1 MDSGAENSRSGGSG
15 KAISEVGWYIL
26 GENQEHVGPYAFSE
40 LQVTPVTYQE
50 HFKNGYIAESTLLW
64 AEGRTEW
71 LPLSSIP
78 ELFTGISLR
87 RPEPAVA
94 AATPDN
100 DDEFAKWQ
108 EEVRKAELEAEAL
121 KHGSKLNDVGG
132 SDQLKDLEG
141 DVDERPSTPP
151 DGEEEF
157 TDDDGTVYKWDRG
170 LRAWV
175 PQENLVSKSEETYEL
190 DEMTYPKEEE
200 LFPSVLGA
208 DISLK
213 GEVDD
218 NTKTKEAKPDAKRK
232 APEKEEKKEANKPPD
247 SWFDLK
253 VNTHVYVTGLPD
265 DVTAEEVVEVFSR
278 CGVIKE
284 DPETKKPRVKIYVDR
299 ETGRKKG
306 DALVSYMKEPSVELA
321 IKILDGAPFRPGGSP
336 LMTVSPAKFEQK
348 GDRFITKQVDKK
360 KKKKLKKN
368 EDKILGWG
376 GRDDSKVLIP
386 ATVILRF
393 MFTPAEMRSDV
404 NLKAELKSDVEEECV
419 KLGPVELVKVC
430 ENHPQGV
437 VLVRFKDTKDAHKC
451 IELMNGRWF
460 GGRQVHAS
468 IDDGSVNHAAVR
480 DLEYDEARLAQYGAE
495 LEADD

>member
-1 MDSGAENSRSGGSG
+1 MDSGVENSSG

-26 GENQEHVGPYAFSE
+26 GVNQEHVGPYAFSE
-40 LQVTPVTYQE
+40 LQE
-50 HFKNGYIAESTLLW
+50 HYKNGYISETKLLW

-78 ELFTGISLR
+78 ELFTGISIR
-87 RPEPAVA
+87 GSEPAVT
-94 AATPDN
+94 AATSDN
-100 DDEFAKWQ
+100 DDEFTKWQ

-141 DVDERPSTPP
+141 DVDGRPSTPP

-175 PQENLVSKSEETYEL
+175 PQENLVSKSDDKYEL
-190 DEMTYPKEEE
+190 DEMTYPQEEE
-200 LFPSVLGA
+200 LFPSVVIG

-218 NTKTKEAKPDAKRK
+218 NTKTKEANPDAKRK

-321 IKILDGAPFRPGGSP
+321 IKILDGAPFRPGGTP

-348 GDRFITKQVDKK
+348 GDKFITKQVDKR
-360 KKKKLKKN
+360 KKKKLKKV

-404 NLKAELKSDVEEECV
+404 NLKTELKSDVEEECV